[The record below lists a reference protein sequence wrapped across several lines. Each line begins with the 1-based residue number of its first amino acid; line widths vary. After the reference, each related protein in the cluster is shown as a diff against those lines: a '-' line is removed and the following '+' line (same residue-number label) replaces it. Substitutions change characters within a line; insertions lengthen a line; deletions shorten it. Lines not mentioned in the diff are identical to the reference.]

1 MAGRRPRGG
10 PQPRPRSQHFLRSAS
25 LAAELVRD
33 AGVCPR
39 DLVVEIGAGTGRL
52 TAELSRVARE
62 VVAVE
67 LDPALAGALR
77 GRWLNVRVV
86 EGDAVVAP
94 LPAERFRVVSNL
106 PFARTNDLLH
116 RLLDDPAVPLER
128 ADLVVEWG
136 VACKR
141 GLPWPSSVNGVV
153 WAAFYELSVARR
165 LPRHA
170 FRPPPS
176 VEAGVLVCRR
186 RETPL
191 VPAARVADYRRF
203 VATGFRRGLR
213 MVATPDRLRQVAA
226 TGTVL
231 ARDLDAH
238 QWATLFREV
247 GPPPGRRWPGASE
260 GE

>member
-1 MAGRRPRGG
+1 M
-10 PQPRPRSQHFLRSAS
+10 SSH
-25 LAAELVRD
+25 
-33 AGVCPR
+33 
-39 DLVVEIGAGTGRL
+39 DLVVEIGAGTGRI

-67 LDPALAGALR
+67 LDPALATRLR
-77 GRWLNVRVV
+77 GRWANVRVV
-86 EGDAVVAP
+86 ECDAVVAP
-94 LPAERFRVVSNL
+94 LPAEQFRVVANL

-128 ADLVVEWG
+128 ADLIVEWG

-186 RETPL
+186 RERPL
-191 VPAARVADYRRF
+191 VPAARIADYRRF
-203 VATGFRRGLR
+203 VTTGFRRGLR
-213 MVATPDRLRQVAA
+213 IVAPPRLLRQVAA
-226 TGTVL
+226 GDRVL
-231 ARDLDAH
+231 PRDLDPH
-238 QWATLFREV
+238 QWATLFHAATSPATETEHRDAR
-247 GPPPGRRWPGASE
+247 G
-260 GE
+260 

>member
-1 MAGRRPRGG
+1 MR
-10 PQPRPRSQHFLRSAS
+10 
-25 LAAELVRD
+25 E
-33 AGVCPR
+33 AGVCSR
-39 DLVVEIGAGTGRL
+39 DLVVDIGAGTGRL
-52 TAELSRVARE
+52 TAELSRVARD

-67 LDPALAGALR
+67 LNPALAARLR
-77 GRWLNVRVV
+77 GRWPNVRVL
-86 EGDAVVAP
+86 ECDAALAP
-94 LPAERFRVVSNL
+94 LPSQPFRVVANL

-116 RLLDDPAVPLER
+116 RLLDDPGVPLER

-153 WAAFYELSVARR
+153 WAAFFELSVARR

-176 VEAGVLVCRR
+176 VDAGVLVCRR
-186 RETPL
+186 RATPL
-191 VPAARVADYRRF
+191 VPAIRSADYRRF
-203 VATGFRRGLR
+203 VATGFRRGPR
-213 MVATPDRLRQVAA
+213 AVVSPDRLRQVAA

-238 QWATLFREV
+238 QWATLFQLHEPPRSGRDRE
-247 GPPPGRRWPGASE
+247 GRGRPTDR
-260 GE
+260 